1 MEIIKM
7 KQLLISQRDRK
18 RAVDAMVAGGIFVY
32 PTDTVYGLGCNAEF
46 EKGVIMIKMAKGSDE
61 AKRFSVIAPGKEWIW
76 GNSVLSKE
84 NRSFIDT
91 ILPGP
96 YTVVVNA
103 GSKAPRAVVSEDGT
117 IGIRIPR
124 HPFSDIVREAG
135 VPLVSTSLNLSGE
148 EPVQS
153 IKQVPDRIKAIANWA
168 VDDGKLEGS
177 SSRVFDLR
185 GNAVKI
191 LRY

>member
-7 KQLLISQRDRK
+7 KQLLKSHLDRK
-18 RAVDAMVAGGIFVY
+18 RAVEAIRAGEIFVY

-46 EKGVIMIKMAKGSDE
+46 EKGVIMIKMAKGNDE

-76 GNSVLSKE
+76 GNTALSKE
-84 NRSFIDT
+84 NREFIDT

-96 YTVVVNA
+96 YTVVVKA
-103 GSKAPRAVVSEDGT
+103 GSKAPRAVVSGDGT

-135 VPLVSTSLNLSGE
+135 VPMVSTSLNLSGK

-153 IKQVPDRIKAIANWA
+153 IKQIPDRIKAI
-168 VDDGKLEGS
+168 VS
-177 SSRVFDLR
+177 
-185 GNAVKI
+185 
-191 LRY
+191 